1 MRPLI
6 NSLSCQTFSR
16 KVSWEWRL
24 FDACILVLYTFKND
38 SEPFHLN
45 AAGGWFCYRVRFKTN
60 ALALLGVSTA
70 FISTKFAWRLDASPR
85 IFASFRCANFR
96 TDSGGYKL
104 QSLLWLADPA
114 GDWSHEKRLHRTVSW
129 LFKSKKTWR
138 KRSLAGGWTW
148 VVFGKQSPAIWKT
161 RTFVAQNC
169 GILCVLRSFALF
181 DPHPNPNFNGS
192 MPPDPLAHCT
202 CWTSSGDRRKIFFI
216 GNLRRRS
223 FVVQA
228 KFLA

>member
-6 NSLSCQTFSR
+6 NSLSCQTFGR

-114 GDWSHEKRLHRTVSW
+114 GDWSHEKRLHRTVLMALQVEKDLTQTFTGWRMDLSGFREAESCN
-129 LFKSKKTWR
+129 LENPHFRCSKLWHPMRPPK
-138 KRSLAGGWTW
+138 
-148 VVFGKQSPAIWKT
+148 
-161 RTFVAQNC
+161 
-169 GILCVLRSFALF
+169 LCALW
-181 DPHPNPNFNGS
+181 P
-192 MPPDPLAHCT
+192 
-202 CWTSSGDRRKIFFI
+202 SSE
-216 GNLRRRS
+216 S
-223 FVVQA
+223 
-228 KFLA
+228 KF